1 MAREGPG
8 HAGPAGLGGI
18 GNLSSFPGSKV
29 RTKERG
35 REPPSHK
42 RGSSPGKAAAH
53 PPSMPILSTKIIIVF
68 GLREASTYQFR
79 EDQTQ

>member
-1 MAREGPG
+1 MLGEIGPD
-8 HAGPAGLGGI
+8 
-18 GNLSSFPGSKV
+18 
-29 RTKERG
+29 RTWNRQNIMGKSNRI
-35 REPPSHK
+35 PF
-42 RGSSPGKAAAH
+42 SPGKAAAH